1 MFIKN
6 VSKANII
13 SILLMII
20 STDFIYSS
28 NCCNSC
34 KKNKEINEG
43 GGGEKKKTISKKS
56 NTASR
61 DAGRLNI
68 KDIKG
73 TKNLDKRNPGEEKNK
88 KMEEERKRLAK
99 EQQQRLNEE
108 KKKFEDRMTAIK
120 SNLESFL
127 KNSKNRKKRNYQW
140 NVSYSN
146 DGAVTIKYFNFT
158 GFITKKEIDK
168 IEDAKYDIFTY
179 SDNIIVTVEVKIG
192 IDSTTKHNIK
202 DPTCTLTNLKKSLDS
217 LPDIY
222 RRNDGPEYLCV
233 KDINLDNV
241 YIDLSNSVVYSISDT
256 GYLSKINK
264 TGQSILPGFKN
275 ETFYG
280 INNDVS
286 KNQNNAL
293 LAFMNANNKNNI
305 YTAEFNIAF

>member
-1 MFIKN
+1 MR
-6 VSKANII
+6 V
-13 SILLMII
+13 
-20 STDFIYSS
+20 
-28 NCCNSC
+28 
-34 KKNKEINEG
+34 G
-43 GGGEKKKTISKKS
+43 GKKTISKKS

-140 NVSYSN
+140 EVSYSD
-146 DGAVTIKYFNFT
+146 DGSVTIKYCNFT

-233 KDINLDNV
+233 NDKNFGYT
-241 YIDLSNSVVYSISDT
+241 YIDLSNSVVYSIID
-256 GYLSKINK
+256 GLYLCKR
-264 TGQSILPGFKN
+264 FKN
-275 ETFYG
+275 NTLISLKFRDESFYNTKSKKCDDEKKAFDVFSKAY
-280 INNDVS
+280 NNTT
-286 KNQNNAL
+286 
-293 LAFMNANNKNNI
+293 I
-305 YTAEFNIAF
+305 YNSEFVDIAF